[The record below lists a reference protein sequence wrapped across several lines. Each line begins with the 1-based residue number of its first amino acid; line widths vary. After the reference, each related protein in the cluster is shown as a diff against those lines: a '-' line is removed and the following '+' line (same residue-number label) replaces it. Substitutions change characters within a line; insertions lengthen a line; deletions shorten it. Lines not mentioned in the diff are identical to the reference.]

1 MAESSANVFDSIESA
16 HEYVGLLC
24 DAVDEAS
31 ATISGELGSP
41 VVSPHKRQIDALRLV
56 DYKLKALRHHLV
68 TSRLLLND
76 LRTLRRYMFEE
87 RKTPEAVGTPAS
99 ADADRH

>member
-1 MAESSANVFDSIESA
+1 MTSSSPFDSIESA

-24 DAVDEAS
+24 EAVDEAS

-41 VVSPHKRQIDALRLV
+41 VVSAHARQIDALRMV
-56 DYKLKALRHHLV
+56 DYKLKALRQHLV

-76 LRTLRRYMFEE
+76 LRTLRRYLFEE
-87 RKTPEAVGTPAS
+87 RNAAEAEQPAPRS
-99 ADADRH
+99 VAAQH